1 MSDLE
6 NREDLTPVM
15 KQYYRLKERHR
26 DEILLFR
33 MGDFYETFGE
43 DAKLASKVLGITLTT
58 RDKRSENPI
67 PMAGV
72 PYHSVNEY
80 IKRLLDNGFRVAIA
94 EQMEPPSPKKKIVR
108 RDVVRVITPGT
119 VIEEENLNPMVSN
132 YLISVFGEETNI
144 AFAVCDV
151 STGEL
156 FVSLYKGAK
165 AMEALRSELARLSP
179 SEVLIPDEWDKN
191 LRENIE
197 TVKTLIGKENYF
209 IQRAYNNLLHSLG
222 VASLDGYGIEGEE
235 SAIKALGVL
244 FSYLK
249 KTYKGDISHIRD
261 LKVYRDSDYMLLDI
275 DTIRHLELIE
285 PTKPSG
291 GSATLLSVLNHT
303 STPMGCRLLRK
314 WILSPL
320 LDKEKIEERLSAV
333 EELFNNRSILDKLK
347 VLFEGI
353 YDIERINS
361 RICLGTAKPKD
372 LLLLKQSIM
381 IFPKI
386 RDVLKGVG
394 SRLLSTSSQYLVG
407 CDDIVNLID
416 SALVENPPSI
426 ITEGGLIKAGYYE
439 ELDNLKSS
447 ISDSVNWIAS
457 LESRERQRSGINNL
471 KVGYN
476 RVFGYY
482 IEVTRSQIK
491 SVPNDYIRKQTLK
504 GAERYIT
511 PELKEHEAIV
521 LSAEERIKNLEYEI
535 FCKLREKVAGYS
547 QFILRSARAIALVD
561 VISSIAKTAYLH
573 RYTRPKFNSN
583 GKITIRDGRHP
594 VVERYYL
601 KEEFI
606 PNDTVI
612 EPDEAYLHI
621 ITGPNMS
628 GKSTYLRQV
637 ALISL
642 MAQLG
647 SFVPAVEASLPI
659 IDRIFTRIGASDEL
673 SAGRSTFLVEMNESS
688 RIISQATRDSL
699 ILLDEIGR
707 GTSTY
712 DGISIAWAIAEYIH
726 DCIGAKTLFAT
737 HYFEL
742 ALLPKILPKAKNLT
756 VAVSET
762 GDDVI
767 FLRKVV
773 EGITDRS
780 YGIYVAKLAGLP
792 KRVIERANEV
802 LTILE
807 GARDG
812 FRSPLLRMLSDEY
825 QMTIFDD
832 EFKKVIQEKEEIK
845 EKIDN
850 IRLKKAVEFIE
861 KIRNLNI
868 STLPPIETLNILNEI
883 KIDIEEMNDVNP

>member
-1 MSDLE
+1 MSGFDE
-6 NREDLTPVM
+6 REDLTPVM

-26 DEILLFR
+26 DEVLLFR

-43 DAKLASKVLGITLTT
+43 DARTASRVLGIALTT
-58 RDKRSENPI
+58 RDKRSESPI

-80 IKRLLDNGFRVAIA
+80 IKKLLDAGFRVAIA
-94 EQMEPPSPKKKIVR
+94 EQMEPPSLKKKIVR
-108 RDVVRVITPGT
+108 REVVRVITPGT
-119 VIEEENLNPMVSN
+119 VIEEENLNPSESN

-144 AFAVCDV
+144 ALAVCDV

-156 FVSLYKGAK
+156 FISLYKGSQ

-179 SEVLIPDEWDKN
+179 SEVLLPDGWEGG
-191 LRENIE
+191 LGENFSA
-197 TVKTLIGKENYF
+197 VKTVIGREDYF
-209 IQRAYNNLLHSLG
+209 IDRAYNNLLHSLG
-222 VASLDGYGIEGEE
+222 VASLDGYGIEEE
-235 SAIKALGVL
+235 EGAIKALGVL
-244 FSYLK
+244 FLYLK

-261 LKVYRDSDYMLLDI
+261 LRVYRETDYMLIDI
-275 DTIRHLELIE
+275 DTIKHLELIE
-285 PTKPSG
+285 TSKSTG
-291 GSATLLSVLNHT
+291 GSATLFSVLDHT
-303 STPMGCRLLRK
+303 STPMGKRLLRK

-320 LDKEKIEERLSAV
+320 LDRKQIEERLSSV
-333 EELFNNRSILDKLK
+333 EELFKNRSKLDRLK
-347 VLFEGI
+347 ALLENI
-353 YDIERINS
+353 YDLERANS
-361 RICLGTAKPKD
+361 RICLKTAKPRD
-372 LLLLKQSIM
+372 LIALKQSIS

-386 RDVLKGVG
+386 VEVLEQ
-394 SRLLSTSSQYLVG
+394 SETDLLKSVSECLVG
-407 CDDIVNLID
+407 MEEIVNLID
-416 SALVENPPSI
+416 RAISDNPPNVI
-426 ITEGGLIKAGYYE
+426 NEGGLIKSGYSE
-439 ELDNLKSS
+439 ELDNLKAS

-457 LESRERQRSGINNL
+457 LEKRERERTKINNL
-471 KVGYN
+471 RVGYN

-491 SVPNDYIRKQTLK
+491 NIPDDYIRKQTLK

-511 PELKEHEAIV
+511 PELKEREAIV
-521 LSAEERIKNLEYEI
+521 LTAEERIKNLEYEM
-535 FCKLREKVAGYS
+535 FCELRDKVATYS
-547 QFILRSARAIALVD
+547 QVILRSARAVAKVD
-561 VISSIAKTAYLH
+561 VIASLAKTAYLH
-573 RYTRPKFNSN
+573 RYTRPEFNDN
-583 GKITIRDGRHP
+583 GIIIIKDGRHP

-601 KEEFI
+601 REEFI

-612 EPDEAYLHI
+612 KPDEAYLQI

-642 MAQLG
+642 MAQVG
-647 SFVPAVEASLPI
+647 SFVSASEAMLPI

-673 SAGRSTFLVEMNESS
+673 SAGRSTFLVEMNESA
-688 RIISQATRDSL
+688 RILSQATKNSL

-712 DGISIAWAIAEYIH
+712 DGISIAWAIAEFIH
-726 DCIGAKTLFAT
+726 DRIGAKTLFAT

-742 ALLPKILPKAKNLT
+742 ALLPKILPNAKNLT
-756 VAVSET
+756 IAVSET

-792 KRVIERANEV
+792 NNVIERAKEV
-802 LTILE
+802 LAILE

-812 FRSPLLRMLSDEY
+812 FRSPLLRMLSDEH
-825 QMTIFDD
+825 QMSMFDAD
-832 EFKKVIQEKEEIK
+832 ITEDMSKGSEIK
-845 EKIDN
+845 EKEKRIKSA
-850 IRLKKAVEFIE
+850 IEFIDML
-861 KIRNLNI
+861 RNLNI
-868 STLPPIETLNILNEI
+868 NAITPLEALSILSDI
-883 KIDIEEMNDVNP
+883 KKDIERSGSDNS

>member
-1 MSDLE
+1 MSNLNERDE
-6 NREDLTPVM
+6 LTPVM

-26 DEILLFR
+26 DEVLLFR
-33 MGDFYETFGE
+33 MGDFYETFGD
-43 DAKLASKVLGITLTT
+43 DARTASKILGITLTT
-58 RDKRSENPI
+58 RDRRSENPI

-80 IKRLLDNGFRVAIA
+80 IKKLLDAGFRVAIA

-108 RDVVRVITPGT
+108 REIVRVITPGT
-119 VIEEENLNPMVSN
+119 VIEEENLNPSESN
-132 YLISVFGEETNI
+132 YLISIFGEETSI
-144 AFAVCDV
+144 ALAVCDV

-156 FVSLYKGAK
+156 FISLYKGSQ
-165 AMEALRSELARLSP
+165 AMGALRSELARLSP
-179 SEVLIPDEWDKN
+179 AEVLIPDGWEKQIGDS
-191 LRENIE
+191 IGA
-197 TVKTLIGKENYF
+197 VKTLIGKEDYF
-209 IQRAYNNLLHSLG
+209 IDRAYNNLLHSLG

-235 SAIKALGVL
+235 GAIKALGVL

-249 KTYKGDISHIRD
+249 KTYKGDISHIKD
-261 LKVYRDSDYMLLDI
+261 LRVYRETDYMLLDI
-275 DTIRHLELIE
+275 DTMRHLELVE
-285 PTKPSG
+285 PSRPTG
-291 GSATLLSVLNHT
+291 DYATLFSVLDHT
-303 STPMGCRLLRK
+303 STPMGKRLLRK

-320 LDKEKIEERLSAV
+320 LDRTQIEERLSSV
-333 EELFNNRSILDKLK
+333 EELFNDRSKLDRLK
-347 VLFEGI
+347 ALLEGI
-353 YDIERINS
+353 YDIERANS
-361 RICLGTAKPKD
+361 RICLKTAKPRD
-372 LLLLKQSIM
+372 LTALKQSIS

-386 RDVLKGVG
+386 KEVLE
-394 SRLLSTSSQYLVG
+394 LSESEMLRKVSECLVG
-407 CDDIVNLID
+407 MDDVGDLIERALID
-416 SALVENPPSI
+416 NPPVV
-426 ITEGGLIKAGYYE
+426 ITEGGLIKTGYSE
-439 ELDNLKSS
+439 ELDNLKAS
-447 ISDSVNWIAS
+447 ISDSVKWIAS
-457 LESRERQRSGINNL
+457 LEKKEKERTGINNL
-471 KVGYN
+471 RVGYN

-482 IEVTRSQIK
+482 IEVTRSQVK
-491 SVPNDYIRKQTLK
+491 SVPDDYIRKQTLK

-535 FCKLREKVAGYS
+535 FCELRDKVASYS
-547 QFILRSARAIALVD
+547 QVILRSARAIATAD
-561 VISSIAKTAYLH
+561 VIASFAKTAYLH
-573 RYTRPKFNSN
+573 RYIRPDFNDS
-583 GKITIRDGRHP
+583 GTIIIKDGRHP

-601 KEEFI
+601 REEFI

-612 EPDEAYLHI
+612 DPQDAYFHI

-637 ALISL
+637 ALILL
-642 MAQLG
+642 MSQIG
-647 SFVPAVEASLPI
+647 SFTPASEASLPI

-673 SAGRSTFLVEMNESS
+673 SAGRSTFLVEMNESA
-688 RIISQATRDSL
+688 RILSQATKNSL

-726 DCIGAKTLFAT
+726 DRIGAKTLFAT

-742 ALLPKILPKAKNLT
+742 ALLPKILPNAKNLT

-792 KRVIERANEV
+792 TNVIERAKEV
-802 LTILE
+802 LAILE
-807 GARDG
+807 GTRDG

-825 QMTIFDD
+825 QMNIFDI
-832 EFKKVIQEKEEIK
+832 EIPESSTNVKKVKERDERMKCAI
-845 EKIDN
+845 
-850 IRLKKAVEFIE
+850 EFIDML
-861 KIRNLNI
+861 RNLNI
-868 STLPPIETLNILNEI
+868 EALTPLEAMNILNEI
-883 KIDIEEMNDVNP
+883 KKDIERSGSGNS